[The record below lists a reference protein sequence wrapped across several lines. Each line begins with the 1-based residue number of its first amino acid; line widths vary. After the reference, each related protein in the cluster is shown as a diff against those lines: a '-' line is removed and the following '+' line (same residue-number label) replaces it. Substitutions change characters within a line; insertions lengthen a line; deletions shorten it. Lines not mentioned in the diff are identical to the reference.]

1 MKDRISTIYN
11 KYREIIV
18 YIFWGAMATVVSWGS
33 YTVFAYL
40 LAGSTVELNFFSMKV
55 SVTVFVA
62 NILSWILAVSFAF
75 FTNKVFV
82 FQSKSWK
89 MEVWVAECVKFVGAR
104 IATGVLEIVGVPFM
118 VAIGL
123 NQTIFDIEGI
133 VSKIIVSIAV
143 VVLNYVLSKILV
155 FREECK

>member
-1 MKDRISTIYN
+1 MKDKIITIYN

-18 YIFWGAMATVVSWGS
+18 YIFWGGMATVVSWGS

-40 LAGSTVELNFFSMKV
+40 LAGSTGELNFFSMKV
-55 SVTVFVA
+55 SVAVFVA

-89 MEVWVAECVKFVGAR
+89 MAVWVGECVKFVGAR
-104 IATGVLEIVGVPFM
+104 IATGVLEIVGVPFL

-133 VSKIIVSIAV
+133 VSKIIVSVAV
-143 VVLNYVLSKILV
+143 IVLNYIFSKLFI
-155 FREECK
+155 FKTAE